1 MKTYLCL
8 FTGGERKKME
18 VKGLF
23 NVARKEFIDHLTSRK
38 FIIIL
43 GLFLIIS
50 AIAVHQG
57 IGDYNDMLE
66 DYKEQMSHIKEVEGP
81 EGPVKWMPEK
91 PSILLIFRRMS
102 WQITMLGGIL
112 AIAMGFDLISREKE
126 SRSLKSLL
134 SHPIFRDEI
143 INGKALGGIL
153 ALVFAIGIALI
164 ISFAMLLLFSIV
176 PDLDEFTRI
185 TLFGVVS
192 VLFLLS
198 YFSIALMT
206 STVSRDSGSSLIY
219 ALIILFTLSFFMP
232 TFENVVV
239 ESVVGEPPEFPG
251 MHHVHIIGAPS
262 ASENESEAIKPIEP
276 VPIEEEEWKRYEEE
290 SNAYWEK
297 RSAIHDAISV
307 VVPNDNFQAVTE
319 AILNPHFKGLRYG
332 VRYEPPTTE
341 GEEKSLREALEIVWK
356 NILALIVF
364 PLVFFALAYVKFM
377 RLDIR

>member
-1 MKTYLCL
+1 
-8 FTGGERKKME
+8 
-18 VKGLF
+18 
-23 NVARKEFIDHLTSRK
+23 
-38 FIIIL
+38 
-43 GLFLIIS
+43 
-50 AIAVHQG
+50 
-57 IGDYNDMLE
+57 
-66 DYKEQMSHIKEVEGP
+66 
-81 EGPVKWMPEK
+81 
-91 PSILLIFRRMS
+91 
-102 WQITMLGGIL
+102 MLGGIL

-219 ALIILFTLSFFMP
+219 ALIILFALSFFMP

-251 MHHVHIIGAPS
+251 VYHVHIIGAPS
-262 ASENESEAIKPIEP
+262 ASENESEGPAIKPIEP

-319 AILNPHFKGLRYG
+319 AILNPHFEGLRYG
-332 VRYEPPTTE
+332 VHYGPPTTE

-364 PLVFFALAYVKFM
+364 PLVFFAIAYVKFM

>member
-1 MKTYLCL
+1 
-8 FTGGERKKME
+8 ME
-18 VKGLF
+18 AKGLF
-23 NVARKEFIDHLTSRK
+23 NIARKEFIDHLTSRI

-43 GLFLIIS
+43 ALFLIIS

-57 IGDYNDMLE
+57 IGDYNKNLE
-66 DYKEQMSHIKEVEGP
+66 DYKEQISHIREEVGP

-112 AIAMGFDLISREKE
+112 AIAMGFDLISKEKE

-164 ISFAMLLLFSIV
+164 ISFAMLLIFSIV
-176 PDLDEFTRI
+176 PDLNEFTRI

-219 ALIILFTLSFFMP
+219 ALIILFALSFFIP
-232 TFENVVV
+232 TFENAVV

-251 MHHVHIIGAPS
+251 GRHAIYES
-262 ASENESEAIKPIEP
+262 ASAGENESTEIP
-276 VPIEEEEWKRYEEE
+276 VKETIEEEWKRYEEE
-290 SNAYWEK
+290 SRAYWEK
-297 RSAIHDAISV
+297 RGAIHDAISV
-307 VVPNDNFQAVTE
+307 VMPNYNFQAVTE
-319 AILNPHFKGLRYG
+319 AILNPHFEGLRYG
-332 VRYEPPTTE
+332 VFYGPSHTA

-356 NILALIVF
+356 NILALIIF
-364 PLVFFALAYVKFM
+364 PLVFFAIAYVKFM
-377 RLDIR
+377 RMDIR